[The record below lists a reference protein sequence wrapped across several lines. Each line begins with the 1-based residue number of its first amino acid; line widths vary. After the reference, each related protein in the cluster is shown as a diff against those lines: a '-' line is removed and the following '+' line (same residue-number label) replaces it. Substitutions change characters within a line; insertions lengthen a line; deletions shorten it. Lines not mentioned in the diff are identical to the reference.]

1 MSRQWLQVPS
11 WMAQTVIKAA
21 AMLDVEYIEAPGAKF
36 HSWATDAGNDPVI
49 QTIELDSGKMR
60 SYAVDID
67 SEGV

>member
-1 MSRQWLQVPS
+1 MSHQWLQVPS

-21 AMLDVEYIEAPGAKF
+21 AMLDVEYVEAAGMKC
-36 HSWATDAGNDPVI
+36 HSWATDVGRDPLI

>member
-1 MSRQWLQVPS
+1 MSHQWLQVPS

-21 AMLDVEYIEAPGAKF
+21 AMLDVEYAEAPGVKF
-36 HSWATDAGNDPVI
+36 HSWATDVGHEPLI